1 MSGGPL
7 LIALDSGTSMVKA
20 VAFTAGG
27 ERIDIASRPN
37 RVELGPGG
45 AAEQDMGRIWESA
58 AAVLAE
64 LMGRLASRPGGVK
77 VAALA
82 VTGQGDGIWLVDRND
97 EPVAPAWLWLDSR
110 AGGIAEHLR
119 DNGAGQAAF
128 AYTGTGIT
136 ACAQSAQL
144 LCMGQHH
151 PGLLARAAAAMHCK
165 DWLYLKLTGVCATD
179 PSEAAFTFGDYRT
192 RGYREEVLQAL
203 DLVDLR
209 WLLPPIVDGTR
220 QTHPLSARAAAR
232 TGLPAGLPVALG
244 YVDMVCTALGAGI
257 YGPETHAGVSILG
270 STGLHIRLVEDPS
283 HVAASPAMTGYC
295 MPFPVPGYTV
305 QAQSNMAATLNMDW
319 LADVVAQ
326 AARLAGVNAEPARG
340 DVLRRLDDAAAAGRP
355 GAILYHPFI
364 SSAGER
370 GPFTDSFARASL
382 IGLDQ
387 DTGLPELARG
397 VYEGMA
403 LAARDCYAALGGAP
417 AEVRITGG
425 AARSAPMRAILAS
438 CLDRPVSGGAQAE
451 AGAAGAAMT
460 AAVCIGL
467 YPDMAA
473 CAARW
478 TAPRHEASE
487 QPDPDLARAYEALYP
502 IYRDSYAAM
511 PGLWRR
517 LEAAREARRAA

>member
-1 MSGGPL
+1 MDGPL

-20 VAFTAGG
+20 VAFTADG
-27 ERIDIASRPN
+27 ESVGVASRPN
-37 RVELGPGG
+37 RVALGPGG
-45 AAEQDMGRIWESA
+45 AAEQDMARIWDDA

-64 LMGRLASRPGGVK
+64 LTARLGGAE

-82 VTGQGDGIWLVDRND
+82 VTGQGDGTWLVDRDD

-110 AGGIAEHLR
+110 AGGIVEHLR
-119 DNGAGQAAF
+119 ESGAGQAAF

-144 LCMGQHH
+144 LWMREHR
-151 PGLLARAAAAMHCK
+151 PGLLARAEAAMHCK
-165 DWLYLKLTGVCATD
+165 DWLHLKLTGVRATD
-179 PSEAAFTFGDYRT
+179 PSEAGFTFGDYRT
-192 RGYREEVLQAL
+192 RDYRDEVLQAL
-203 DLVDLR
+203 DLEDLR
-209 WLLPPIVDGTR
+209 RLLPPVVDGTR
-220 QTHPLSARAAAR
+220 QAQPLAAQAAAR
-232 TGLPAGLPVALG
+232 TGLPAGLPVVLG

-257 YGPETHAGVSILG
+257 YGAGPKAGVSILG
-270 STGLHIRLVEDPS
+270 STGMHIRLVEDVN
-283 HVAASPAMTGYC
+283 HVAPSPAMTGYS
-295 MPFPVPGYTV
+295 MPFPVPGHTV
-305 QAQSNMAATLNMDW
+305 QAQTNMAATLNMDW
-319 LADVVAQ
+319 LAGIVVQ
-326 AARLAGVNAEPARG
+326 AAKLGGLNAEPARR
-340 DVLRRLDDAAAAGRP
+340 DVLRRLDDAAAAGQP
-355 GAILYHPFI
+355 GAVLYHPFI

-382 IGLDQ
+382 IGFDQ
-387 DTGLPELARG
+387 DLGLQELARG
-397 VYEGMA
+397 IYEGMA

-425 AARSAPMRAILAS
+425 ASRSAPMRAILAA
-438 CLDRPVSGGAQAE
+438 CLDRPVSGSAQAE

-478 TAPRHEASE
+478 TAPRHEVSE
-487 QPDPDLARAYEALYP
+487 QPQPELARAYEALYP

-517 LEAAREARRAA
+517 LEAAREERRAA